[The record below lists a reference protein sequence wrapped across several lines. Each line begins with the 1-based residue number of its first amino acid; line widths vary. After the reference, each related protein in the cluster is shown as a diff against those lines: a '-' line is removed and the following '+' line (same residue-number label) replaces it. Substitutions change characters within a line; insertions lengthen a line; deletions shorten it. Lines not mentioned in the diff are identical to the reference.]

1 MIQIRGQMMKLTGVV
16 IAPWAQI
23 GGQAPDVCLKP
34 TCFAGYFSL
43 AMAELA
49 LRGNTKYMKH
59 LL

>member
-1 MIQIRGQMMKLTGVV
+1 MIQIRAQMMKLTGVV

-23 GGQAPDVCLKP
+23 GGRAPDVCLKP
-34 TCFAGYFSL
+34 TCFAGYFRSQG
-43 AMAELA
+43 AELA